1 MSAWLDPLRQA
12 LDAAAQPRVFFFRD
26 DDVGRGDELLP
37 ALLDLFARHELP
49 VDLAVIPMELTAH
62 GAAIVRER
70 AEATG
75 GRIGVHQHG
84 LYHVNHEPNGR
95 KWEFG
100 PARPAS
106 AHRADIAQGRQRLR
120 EMLGDLP
127 QPIFTPP
134 WNRCTEETGRALRAL
149 GFRALSRD
157 STAPTLNIPGLC
169 ELPVQVDWLAR
180 RKGQRLSRVEVGEL
194 LAANRG
200 AEPTGVMFH
209 HAVMDATER
218 EPAEELLALLASHDR
233 ARCVPMMQLLANPTG
248 LVGAAEV
255 QS

>member
-1 MSAWLDPLRQA
+1 MSAWLDPLRRA
-12 LDAAAQPRVFFFRD
+12 LDAAAEPRVFFFRD
-26 DDVGRGDELLP
+26 DDVGWGDEMLP
-37 ALLDLFARHELP
+37 PLLDLFAEHHLP
-49 VDLAVIPMELTAH
+49 VDLAVIPMALTVH

-70 AEATG
+70 AQAPG
-75 GRIGVHQHG
+75 GRVGVHQHG
-84 LYHVNHEPNGR
+84 LFHVNHEPNGR

-100 PARPAS
+100 AARPAS
-106 AHRADIAQGRQRLR
+106 AQRADIAHGQRRLR
-120 EMLGDLP
+120 ELLGAIA

-134 WNRCTEETGRALRAL
+134 WNRCTEATGWALRDL

-180 RKGQRLSRVEVGEL
+180 RKGERLSRVEVGKL
-194 LAANRG
+194 LAARG
-200 AEPTGVMFH
+200 GAAPTGVMFH

-218 EPAEELLALLASHDR
+218 EAAEELLELLARHDR
-233 ARCVPMMQLLANPTG
+233 ARCVPMMQLLATRPG

-255 QS
+255 PP